1 MADRKLKL
9 GEAGPFKF
17 DETLFTAAM
26 PGLQAWEPLAAGAL
40 KCNAAAHDA
49 FSVLFGEWQ
58 HFVTRRVEANMAL
71 MQQVAQSKSPE
82 AAWSAYAGF
91 WQKLAEDYGK
101 ELSTM
106 TELASDATRNM
117 AAAAQ
122 SATEKAGAS
131 AFPSKTA

>member
-9 GEAGPFKF
+9 GDAGPVKF

-26 PGLQAWEPLAAGAL
+26 PGLNAWEPLASGAL
-40 KCNAAAHDA
+40 KCNAAAHEA
-49 FSVLFGEWQ
+49 FGVLFGEWQ

-91 WQKLAEDYGK
+91 WQKLAEDYGR

-122 SATEKAGAS
+122 SAAEKAGTS
-131 AFPSKTA
+131 AFPPKAA